1 MTFYNSLPLSSRT
14 EIMERALGSYYYQW
28 LG

>member
-1 MTFYNSLPLSSRT
+1 MTFYNALPMNSKT
-14 EIMERALGSYYYQW
+14 EILERVLGSYYYQW